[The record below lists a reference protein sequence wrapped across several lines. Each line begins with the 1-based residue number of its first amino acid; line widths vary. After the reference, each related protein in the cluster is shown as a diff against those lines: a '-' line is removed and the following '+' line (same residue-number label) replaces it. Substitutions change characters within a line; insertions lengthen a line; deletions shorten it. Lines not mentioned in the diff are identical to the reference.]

1 MPVTGTPVYAGEV
14 APSGVILTPTV
25 TQLWDIP
32 VPPKRRAVVM
42 TRANCA
48 SLRVQLHDGNGD
60 ALDLS
65 TYVPETYTFTL
76 ALGEYISR
84 DQGTRHIVTGD
95 IEAPATA
102 GWCTATVPTA
112 VATCP
117 GIYLAQA
124 AITDDTVYPRC
135 EVEGEV
141 VQSVTPTTTET
152 TVRTVRPDTSTH
164 DYVYPASSEVLV
176 GVGAVLQLKQQIV
189 RNVCIVVSNILYVS
203 VERGLLG
210 AGGGNAPPGP
220 PSLAE
225 VRLELRDYPEVNR
238 LLDNYEFDEAEIL
251 HAALRCIDYFNEIPP
266 ELDQRFDSS
275 NFTWRHHW
283 MEGIVYHLLQ
293 VAISWLDRNK
303 LSYSAGGVQV
313 DDLGRSEPYLR
324 HMQMRKQKW
333 EEWVKR
339 TKIRLNSESAFMSLG
354 SEYSQNYGW

>member
-1 MPVTGTPVYAGEV
+1 
-14 APSGVILTPTV
+14 VILTPTV

-48 SLRVQLHDGNGD
+48 SLRVQLVDANGD

-65 TYVPETYTFTL
+65 TYVPETYTFTV
-76 ALGEYISR
+76 ALGEYVSR
-84 DQGTRHIVTGD
+84 DQGNRYIVTGE
-95 IEAPATA
+95 IESPATA
-102 GWCTATVPTA
+102 GWCSATVPTE
-112 VATCP
+112 VAIKP

-124 AITDDTVYPRC
+124 AITDDTSYPRC
-135 EVEGEV
+135 AVEGEV
-141 VQSVTPTTTET
+141 VQTITATATET
-152 TVRTVRPDTSTH
+152 TIRTLRPDTSTH
-164 DYVYPASSEVLV
+164 DYVYPAGSEVIV
-176 GVGAVLQLKQQIV
+176 GLEATLQLKQQLV
-189 RNVCIVVSNILYVS
+189 RNVCVVISNILYVS

-210 AGGGNAPPGP
+210 VGGSGAPPGP
-220 PSLAE
+220 PSMAE

-251 HAALRCIDYFNEIPP
+251 HAALRCVDYFNEVPP

-275 NFTWRHHW
+275 NFTWRYHW

-303 LSYSAGGVQV
+303 LNYSAGGVQV
-313 DDLGRSEPYLR
+313 DDLGRSGPYIA

-339 TKIRLNSESAFMSLG
+339 TKTRLNAESGFLSLG
-354 SEYSQNYGW
+354 SEYNQSGW